1 MVALVGVWGGLAA
14 AAIGVW
20 MAGRGLTTV
29 DLHAGGGG
37 RGCGGGAASAWRGV
51 GGVAR
56 QLGARVWAPPGAVG
70 GARTPGDGPTRRV
83 EGGVTAGGGG
93 GVPRHAPTAPP
104 AGRRVPTRH
113 RERELRPAH
122 AANAAGPGG
131 YPRAWRPVHHVD
143 RARPAT
149 RGRGAALGTAWVPA
163 GSPGGGAQRRRV
175 WARGGLARHWAAGG
189 RIAGGDAPAARAR
202 KRIKRAVRAWTR
214 PRASLA
220 RRHRDRAPVAGRPR
234 VTPGTRRSW
243 CSRRRRAAAGHA
255 ITAHSQQATRVPA
268 GTLFALSA
276 PLARYRRSPK
286 NPALQQ
292 LQQSS
297 TLASTTPPRARSRSS
312 VHCSDNNCHL
322 LLSPHILQ
330 HRHTKTT
337 RLWASAIRHASV
349 ACHVVTWGHARCP
362 TSGAPYSLPPHRA
375 RHRCGWMSAMHD
387 RGGRRRRR
395 RCRHRCGCHHR
406 QPVAAAAD
414 AEVPPTRPHPP
425 CDGSAHA
432 AGAPTGPLRSRCGA
446 SATRWAASMAAATGA
461 TEVAA
466 VEMTAA
472 TVLAVG
478 AASVVV
484 AAASA
489 VLVATGTL
497 TLTVVTT
504 GGTSTTVATVTAGN
518 GEPTAAT
525 GNAGGPRR
533 GGCLRA
539 TPPTA
544 NGAATC
550 GGRKAVG
557 GAATRGRTTTAVA
570 APPTAIG
577 ATAAAAGRLRPPP
590 AAALA
595 PAVFTPAA
603 APRRC
608 TAGASPPPETA
619 SPPKP
624 PPCRPR
630 RPTSATTAATSPP
643 ARRQS
648 SASASR
654 TMRRCG
660 TWRLSP
666 PPPPPLLPA
675 ATRPS
680 RQRAYR
686 PTRGG
691 RQRRPGRRYGGE
703 ARGEASARVP
713 RRAFETRWAGS
724 SVGARAAGGR

>member
-1 MVALVGVWGGLAA
+1 
-14 AAIGVW
+14 
-20 MAGRGLTTV
+20 
-29 DLHAGGGG
+29 
-37 RGCGGGAASAWRGV
+37 
-51 GGVAR
+51 
-56 QLGARVWAPPGAVG
+56 
-70 GARTPGDGPTRRV
+70 
-83 EGGVTAGGGG
+83 
-93 GVPRHAPTAPP
+93 VPRHAPTAPP

-175 WARGGLARHWAAGG
+175 WAVGRPCRPRRRPSCAVRRRVLGWRAAPDDGRPRVEQRGGLARHWAAGG

-255 ITAHSQQATRVPA
+255 ITAHSQQATRVVPVVQRRRRQCRTPPVHAPSRQSLRSTALVEPKKRACSLQARSEKSCLQPA

-297 TLASTTPPRARSRSS
+297 TLASTTPPRARLERDSRSGSRSS

-362 TSGAPYSLPPHRA
+362 TSVGQILPAGFPGEGLPRGHSGGSGESATSAWRHLWPRSCCRRRGAHRQGAPYSLPPHRA

-577 ATAAAAGRLRPPP
+577 AST
-590 AAALA
+590 
-595 PAVFTPAA
+595 V
-603 APRRC
+603 
-608 TAGASPPPETA
+608 S
-619 SPPKP
+619 
-624 PPCRPR
+624 
-630 RPTSATTAATSPP
+630 
-643 ARRQS
+643 
-648 SASASR
+648 
-654 TMRRCG
+654 
-660 TWRLSP
+660 
-666 PPPPPLLPA
+666 
-675 ATRPS
+675 
-680 RQRAYR
+680 
-686 PTRGG
+686 
-691 RQRRPGRRYGGE
+691 
-703 ARGEASARVP
+703 
-713 RRAFETRWAGS
+713 
-724 SVGARAAGGR
+724 